1 MKILPK
7 RKFFLKAI
15 IFFVIDVAMDIIEDY
30 GEWKLLSTQT
40 MVQKY
45 QNLHRFNDN
54 FFNGM
59 MIVLEEQFS
68 DVKFEM
74 YNLKSRNLEI

>member
-15 IFFVIDVAMDIIEDY
+15 FFFVIDVAMDIIEDY

-54 FFNGM
+54 LFNGM

-74 YNLKSRNLEI
+74 YNLKSGNLEI

>member
-54 FFNGM
+54 LFNGM

-74 YNLKSRNLEI
+74 YNLKSGNLEI

>member
-30 GEWKLLSTQT
+30 GEWKLLSTQA

-54 FFNGM
+54 LFNGM
-59 MIVLEEQFS
+59 MVVLEEQFS

-74 YNLKSRNLEI
+74 YNLKSGNLEI

>member
-15 IFFVIDVAMDIIEDY
+15 IFFVIDVAMVIIEDY
-30 GEWKLLSTQT
+30 REWKLLSTQT

-54 FFNGM
+54 LFNGM

-74 YNLKSRNLEI
+74 YNLKSGNLEI

>member
-30 GEWKLLSTQT
+30 REWKLLSTQT

-54 FFNGM
+54 LFNGM

-74 YNLKSRNLEI
+74 YNLKSGNLEI